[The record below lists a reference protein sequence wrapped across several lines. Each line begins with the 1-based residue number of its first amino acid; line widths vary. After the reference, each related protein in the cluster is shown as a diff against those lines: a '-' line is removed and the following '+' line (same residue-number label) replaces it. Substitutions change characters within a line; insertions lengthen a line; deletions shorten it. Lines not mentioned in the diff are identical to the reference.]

1 MQPVSNMRHSRGDQ
15 YQLLICNWWKASAL
29 CSWYNL
35 RSWFI
40 CVGNVLP
47 NMRYWFAVPSACV
60 SHPSFFF
67 SRISITLLWSSCLFS
82 VHLLV
87 SFSFHSFLLHLHF
100 PLRCR
105 VYNDKPLAFRNHI
118 LLIGGYLAED
128 VKVKKW
134 NWQTLTL
141 NSQKFQSQPTRTLQ
155 PFLIFKEKKMGESK
169 NLWRTFIFKSGRV
182 KMLPPAT
189 L

>member
-47 NMRYWFAVPSACV
+47 NMRYRFTVPSACV

-67 SRISITLLWSSCLFS
+67 FFSHIYYSSLVFLSFS

-100 PLRCR
+100 PLCCR
-105 VYNDKPLAFRNHI
+105 VYNDKPLAFRICI
-118 LLIGGYLAED
+118 LLIGGCLAD
-128 VKVKKW
+128 NVKVKKW
-134 NWQTLTL
+134 IWQTLTL
-141 NSQKFQSQPTRTLQ
+141 NSQKFQSQPQ
-155 PFLIFKEKKMGESK
+155 PFLIFKEIKMGESK
-169 NLWRTFIFKSGRV
+169 NLWRIFIFKSGRV